1 MTVFQCG
8 DRVIYGAHGV
18 CSIAA
23 IEKKRIDKKFMEY
36 YVLEPVDGSGSRY
49 FVPTQNEAA
58 VSKLRHM
65 LSGDQVRELL
75 ASDSVH
81 RDAWIEDEGLRKQHY
96 KELIGGDDRAALV
109 SMIHSLYKH
118 REQQAAAGRKFHLC
132 DENFLRD
139 AERLLSSEMGLI
151 LQLPPEQVIT
161 YVQSALQEA

>member
-139 AERLLSSEMGLI
+139 AEKLLGSEFALALGI
-151 LQLPPEQVIT
+151 PERDVGE
-161 YVQSALQEA
+161 VVKRSFE